1 MCSHAQDEKED
12 VSFMGREFTKL
23 IITSSFRTK
32 HETPP
37 SFKREEEINTSLNLK
52 VFFPNILLT

>member
-12 VSFMGREFTKL
+12 VSFMEREFTKL

-37 SFKREEEINTSLNLK
+37 FFKREEEINTSLILK
-52 VFFPNILLT
+52 SVFS